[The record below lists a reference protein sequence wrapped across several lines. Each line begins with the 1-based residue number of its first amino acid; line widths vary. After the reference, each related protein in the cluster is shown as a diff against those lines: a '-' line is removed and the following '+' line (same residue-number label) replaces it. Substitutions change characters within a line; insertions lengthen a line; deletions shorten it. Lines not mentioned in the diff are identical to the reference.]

1 MKKLDNIV
9 VYMITSTY
17 VCCRWGIVGVSSQMI
32 MGQVTA
38 EHYQDEIE
46 NITLHTGR
54 LCPNVTDEDT
64 GSIHSASTLHHHAA
78 YTTATRIT
86 GDKEYPLHTMQ
97 LLKAYLV
104 RQSWDLNLTSTVDF
118 VMVG

>member
-1 MKKLDNIV
+1 M
-9 VYMITSTY
+9 
-17 VCCRWGIVGVSSQMI
+17 SSQLI
-32 MGQVTA
+32 MGQVTT

-54 LCPNVTDEDT
+54 LCPNVTDDDT

-86 GDKEYPLHTMQ
+86 GDKEYPLHTTQ
-97 LLKAYLV
+97 LRLTH
-104 RQSWDLNLTSTVDF
+104 NLHCGPCDGRLGVHCVAAKFTCSAVIDWLFEGVAQDSVTV
-118 VMVG
+118 V